1 MEKLKIAKFGLS
13 LEGQAACWYSQ
24 YKLEHFVTFQ
34 QLRDKFIRLF
44 HREVTQREIIG
55 QFYATYQEAN
65 ETVPLQTTLVVLDF
79 GTSTID
85 QVIDK
90 VLDMDWAQHS
100 NNMIMGALQ

>member
-65 ETVPLQTTLVVLDF
+65 ETVPQFIIRFQNLQKQLTQSPLEDEVKEIFL
-79 GTSTID
+79 
-85 QVIDK
+85 
-90 VLDMDWAQHS
+90 M
-100 NNMIMGALQ
+100 ALWEPL